1 MLKLRKK
8 AFMILLSITVV
19 IAMTPMM
26 AFASEGTSATT
37 VTTAEELTAAIEKG
51 GAVVLGA
58 DVETTTTAQVTKN
71 IVFDMNGHN
80 LTVNKGT
87 DKTNNGDAFY
97 VVGGTLTIKDS
108 ASNGSIKAA
117 HQGITVIAD
126 ETPDH
131 SKAVNSSV
139 IVESGSITSQEMGIA
154 VFGKGGNLTVNGG
167 TIKSLDN
174 AAVGGNGSNNN
185 TVNDGGYTITVNDG
199 ALIGQTQSAGWKNC
213 GLYHPNAGDVVINGG
228 MIKGT
233 TGAGI
238 VVRGGNLTVNGGT
251 ISGNGT
257 AAAGDKMGDATQT
270 ACGGIEVG
278 YATGANLDGEYPGGI
293 GKIEI
298 NGGTVT
304 SGNDNAIHV
313 YGTAA
318 GSTKS
323 KNSTIEVNTGT
334 FSSDPSAVSGV
345 TISPKSYVSNS
356 NGTYTVALKAAKI
369 GDTYYN
375 TVKDAIAA
383 AEASETSQT
392 VTLAAC
398 VSEDISI
405 AAGKTVTLDLN
416 GYNLTGVTKAA
427 SKCSTGAY
435 GKVQAAIT
443 NKGTLTV
450 KGNGIVKA
458 AGQYDAALFNDEG
471 ATAVLNGG
479 TYNDSPVNE
488 NSGGWY
494 IVQNHG
500 DMTVNDGVTIA
511 NVHPENSSDTAFIN
525 GYDQQLYYGMNS
537 VDQAK
542 GAIDNFKA
550 NLPEKDATLTIN
562 GGTFT
567 GGLFTVKNGDWY
579 AEMTIKGG
587 NFEALNS
594 SVNGVVLSEA
604 NNNPLTVEGGTFTAG
619 KDANNVTPVVK
630 CKNKSEYLGKAEGS
644 GMMIKGGTFVQ
655 KGTDGDVIQTLS
667 QWKTNTTP
675 APILKI
681 NGGTFNGKINSNTQ
695 GKSYEAANAGDIV
708 VDKTALTVNTGS
720 FTVDPAEYVPTTSW
734 TTEDN
739 GKYSVRVLDAA
750 KDNQL
755 SLSTANLSL
764 YIGADSTLTAKASD
778 PNAKFTWSSSD
789 ESVAKV
795 ENGKVVAVAP
805 GTATITVK
813 AANYNYEE
821 TAATCT
827 VKVSHDPKDNA
838 LTLSQST
845 LGLVA
850 GESSAL
856 TATAKDPAAKVT
868 WSSSDTAV
876 ATVDAAGKVTAVA
889 AGTATIIAKTNNYAM
904 GEVSATCAV
913 TVQPKAGTTVTT
925 GTSKNNSVYKVTTST
940 DAAASVTVTKPVSK
954 AITAV
959 TIPTTVEVNGVAVK
973 VTAIAA
979 GAYAN
984 CTKLTTVKVG
994 SNVETVGSGVFSKC
1008 TRLTKVALGSNVKT
1022 VGNNVFYKCTSLKT
1036 VALGSKVKTIGSKTF
1051 YGTKKLQK
1059 ITITS
1064 KSITKVGASAFKGIN
1079 KKAKINVPNSKIK
1092 AYKKIFKK
1100 AGLPKT
1106 VKVY

>member
-8 AFMILLSITVV
+8 ALMILLSITVV

-58 DVETTTTAQVTKN
+58 NVETTTTAQVTKN
-71 IVFDMNGHN
+71 IVFDMNGYN

-298 NGGTVT
+298 NGGTVK
-304 SGNDNAIHV
+304 SEKDNAIHV

-323 KNSTIEVNTGT
+323 KNSTIEVKAGT
-334 FSSDPSAVSGV
+334 FSSDPAAYVSNDSAVVKSNENYIVGKASVGEQGYGSVQSAIDSVSTPQTVKLLTDVNEGIEIDSSKTITLDMNGHNITNDASGDTISNSGNLTVKGAGTVSNGVVGSCAAVNNTGTLELNGGTFNRTNDTYYTLLNHGTVTVNSGV
-345 TISPKSYVSNS
+345 TI
-356 NGTYTVALKAAKI
+356 
-369 GDTYYN
+369 
-375 TVKDAIAA
+375 
-383 AEASETSQT
+383 
-392 VTLAAC
+392 
-398 VSEDISI
+398 
-405 AAGKTVTLDLN
+405 
-416 GYNLTGVTKAA
+416 
-427 SKCSTGAY
+427 
-435 GKVQAAIT
+435 
-443 NKGTLTV
+443 
-450 KGNGIVKA
+450 
-458 AGQYDAALFNDEG
+458 
-471 ATAVLNGG
+471 
-479 TYNDSPVNE
+479 
-488 NSGGWY
+488 
-494 IVQNHG
+494 
-500 DMTVNDGVTIA
+500 
-511 NVHPENSSDTAFIN
+511 ENSSWDSTKTSHASLVEN
-525 GYDQQLYYGMNS
+525 GWSSG
-537 VDQAK
+537 AK
-542 GAIDNFKA
+542 EYSAK
-550 NLPEKDATLTIN
+550 LTIN
-562 GGTFT
+562 GGTFS
-567 GGLFTVKNGDWY
+567 GGLNTIKNDDCGSLIINDGTFKNIHQTAILNWNE
-579 AEMTIKGG
+579 ATIKGG
-587 NFEALNS
+587 NFNPDNGCSIAISNGAADTGFDEGI
-594 SVNGVVLSEA
+594 VNI
-604 NNNPLTVEGGTFTAG
+604 EGGNFVGNLVINTYYRTYPTAG
-619 KDANNVTPVVK
+619 GRTPSY
-630 CKNKSEYLGKAEGS
+630 NITA
-644 GMMIKGGTFVQ
+644 GT
-655 KGTDGDVIQTLS
+655 
-667 QWKTNTTP
+667 
-675 APILKI
+675 
-681 NGGTFNGKINSNTQ
+681 
-695 GKSYEAANAGDIV
+695 
-708 VDKTALTVNTGS
+708 
-720 FTVDPAEYVPTTSW
+720 FTVDPTKYVPKTSW

-940 DAAASVTVTKPVSK
+940 DAAAAVTVTKPVSK
-954 AITAV
+954 AITTV